1 VAEKMGIR
9 LGRLGILIV
18 VACALAPIPG
28 QAAAN
33 NDRCYVCH
41 LNMKS
46 EEVVTTH
53 QKADI
58 GCEQCHGQSDPHRA
72 DEDTFTPPEK
82 IFAKTAVNP
91 FCGSKECHATHST
104 TVSAAD
110 LKTQVCTDCHGSHK
124 MKVRTRMWDKETR
137 ELILEK

>member
-1 VAEKMGIR
+1 MGIR
-9 LGRLGILIV
+9 LGRLCAIIV
-18 VACALAPIPG
+18 VACALAPSQA

-46 EEVVTTH
+46 EEVVTVH
-53 QKADI
+53 LKADI

-82 IFAKTAVNP
+82 IFAKAQVNP
-91 FCGSKECHATHST
+91 FCGSAECHPKHSST
-104 TVSAAD
+104 TVTAAD
-110 LKTQVCTDCHGSHK
+110 MKDKVCTDCHGSHK
-124 MKVRTRMWDKETR
+124 LKVRTRMWDKETR
-137 ELILEK
+137 KLILEK